1 MGAENTN
8 PVQNANVLPQIGVVS
23 NGYIEVKIKD
33 SPKDWTDNAKLASE
47 LLGPFVAFVL
57 GLLVLRLTN
66 RLAQGQWRNQK
77 LIEKRIEVWDEIGPV
92 VNDIYCYC
100 FRVGGWKKFTPPEII
115 DKKREADKLVH
126 LNRPYFSD
134 DFYKIYCRFINSC
147 FEHYQGHGVDA
158 KLKTPLWE
166 HQNAHKPWDSA
177 WDKLFF
183 ETATEEEI
191 FQIRYNDLLHQV
203 SLDLNPKV

>member
-1 MGAENTN
+1 METADAKLIQNTN
-8 PVQNANVLPQIGVVS
+8 QPFSINVSPKE
-23 NGYIEVKIKD
+23 YIEVKIKD

-47 LLGPFVAFVL
+47 LLGPFIAFIL

-66 RLAQGQWRNQK
+66 RLAHGQWRNQK
-77 LIEKRIEVWDEIGPV
+77 IIEKRIKIWDEIGPV

-100 FRVGGWKKFTPPEII
+100 FRVGGWKKFTPLEII
-115 DKKREADKLVH
+115 EKKRVADKLVH
-126 LNRPYFSD
+126 LSRPYFSG
-134 DFYKIYCRFINSC
+134 DFYKVYCKFINSC

-166 HQNAHKPWDSA
+166 HQNAHQPWDSA
-177 WDKLFF
+177 WDKLFYA
-183 ETATEEEI
+183 TATEEEI
-191 FQIRYNDLLHQV
+191 FQRRYEKLLHQV